1 VNVKNA
7 ERKKKGYGRIMTRKE
22 ILYELSISVACLLD
36 DLEDIKQEDI
46 EHIQNL
52 VTRLEMETWKEIKRG
67 TAEALESNNPLP
79 K

>member
-1 VNVKNA
+1 
-7 ERKKKGYGRIMTRKE
+7 MTKEIIESSLEDLGLNKEE

-46 EHIQNL
+46 EPIQNL
-52 VTRLEMETWKEIKRG
+52 VTKLEMETWKEIKRG

>member
-1 VNVKNA
+1 
-7 ERKKKGYGRIMTRKE
+7 MTKEE

-52 VTRLEMETWKEIKRG
+52 VTRLEMENWKQIKRG
-67 TAEALESNNPLP
+67 S
-79 K
+79 